1 MSAIVRGVRNTFRNG
16 VRAVG
21 IIVILGVVI
30 ALSVSMLIARQAVS
44 AKISSV
50 RASTG
55 NTIVISPRGFFGG
68 QGGGTPL
75 TDTQINSLLSIPH
88 VVSVQ
93 ESLNQRLTTGTD
105 TSLTSPITPGT
116 LGQEFGGGGGGNGG
130 GGGGGGFGGGGFG
143 GGNGTGT
150 FTLPIRVTGTNSPG
164 TSLVGGANGGGSEK
178 LVSGVTFT
186 PTSNANVALI
196 GTDMATANK
205 LTLGSMF
212 TAWGASIKVVG
223 IYDAGSTFAN
233 ATVLMPLASV
243 QRLAAAPHQVTSAVL
258 TADSVDNVAGVVTT
272 VTNQLG
278 SAADVTSTQSTVEA
292 QLSPLNSVRTI
303 STYTLIGC
311 VIGAA
316 IILLLSML
324 MIVRER
330 RREIGVL
337 KAIGAPNR
345 SVMMQFVAE
354 STTFTALG
362 AVVGLVIGILI
373 SSPITSTLVTASNSN
388 ANGGFVRGGGG
399 GFRGGGSGF
408 APPPGGGGGVGGF
421 RIRGVNNA
429 LTQVHTAA
437 GWSTILFAIIAALVI
452 AALGSTV
459 AAATITRISPAEV
472 LRSE

>member
-1 MSAIVRGVRNTFRNG
+1 MNAILRGVRNTFRNG

-75 TDTQINSLLSIPH
+75 TDTQVNSLLSVPH
-88 VVSVQ
+88 VVAVQ

-116 LGQEFGGGGGGNGG
+116 LGQEFGGGGG
-130 GGGGGGFGGGGFG
+130 GGGGFG

-164 TSLVGGANGGGSEK
+164 TSLVGGANGGGTEK
-178 LVSGVTFT
+178 LVSGVAFA

-205 LTLGSMF
+205 LSLGSSF

-258 TADSVDNVAGVVTT
+258 TADSVDNVAGVVTAT
-272 VTNQLG
+272 TNQLG
-278 SAADVTSTQSTVEA
+278 STADVTSTQSTVEA
-292 QLSPLNSVRTI
+292 QLSPLNSVKTI

-345 SVMMQFVAE
+345 SVMTQFVAE

-408 APPPGGGGGVGGF
+408 APPPGAGGGGVGGF